1 MDGQLNL
8 FDYMNEQEPQIL
20 PEYSVRL
27 FFLDGFSYV
36 YEYDKP
42 YVGMWDKE
50 IAQHGIIVDYN
61 IIRGGMN
68 PTLKTPCFRHC
79 DVEWC
84 SLSCFLKRGVS
95 SITGPSE
102 LRHVMRM
109 ATMSFEGNAPPLAS
123 THWFARHLPTY
134 RARSRVSSEKT
145 ES

>member
-84 SLSCFLKRGVS
+84 SLSCFLKRGY
-95 SITGPSE
+95 I
-102 LRHVMRM
+102 RHDGKWVRNDKGEILI
-109 ATMSFEGNAPPLAS
+109 S
-123 THWFARHLPTY
+123 
-134 RARSRVSSEKT
+134 KT
-145 ES
+145 KECDWTPRER